1 MLLIIL
7 IALSCIVARDAD
19 LIEIE
24 IAQLEHLIQLHT
36 EKLHYLK
43 ELREIS
49 IANQQNI
56 PSIDQQVLQEIVQ
69 KKPYKTQSGEKQNL
83 NKERSFTN
91 RMLKKY
97 QFNIT
102 NSILDASLIQT
113 FQYKSPTTDNS
124 FTQMLYVV
132 TNTQEIEIYDLSNTM
147 IVNTQLDFQ
156 PQYVSIS
163 NRADD
168 PILALASTHQAY
180 IILDKDGQ
188 FALYKL
194 ENSRVPIETQDSQK
208 AKTKVVIQLNK
219 EFELNIENQQIT
231 SMIYAI
237 VKGTKYILFGSS
249 NGSVYVYNRNG
260 TLIGERNFN
269 TPILQVVKSYP
280 NMLYLTST
288 GFGYINPTNLEI
300 VQPICDNLPFQIV
313 HLTLDIQ
320 QTNIVYALSDLGE
333 VYVFEIKQNEQC
345 KMKLK
350 LVNNQ
355 QPQFPLSNPKLLSLR
370 HYLIVYDQENRESL
384 LYNTTDILTEVD
396 YDQPFNLEFFKQIKG
411 QQVVLQSIKGNGAS
425 HYLLTREVQN
435 DHELIS
441 YYEITMPQKK
451 DTDIFSNFRFPI
463 IIIAIVIVLLYQF
476 WFKGKKQEKKEK
488 GSKKKLRS
496 EDEEIEQILN
506 QQKKPFSGPGGSV
519 STINNRSPTR
529 SEIQNGQKQV
539 RFDENLKRADK
550 FKEQLDNLDQKTKL
564 LNERVGVTNN
574 IEAQRQKL
582 AQQALLQKNKYV

>member
-7 IALSCIVARDAD
+7 IVLSGIVARDPD

-24 IAQLEHLIQLHT
+24 IAQLEHLIQLQT

-43 ELREIS
+43 ELRDIT
-49 IANQQNI
+49 INNQQNI
-56 PSIDQQVLQEIVQ
+56 PQIDQQVLQDIVQ
-69 KKPYKTQSGEKQNL
+69 KKPQKIQNNGKQSL

-113 FQYKSPTTDNS
+113 FQYKSTITDNS
-124 FTQMLYVV
+124 FTQMLYVI
-132 TNTQEIEIYDLSNTM
+132 TNNKQIEIYDLSNSM
-147 IVNTQLDFQ
+147 IVNTQLEFQ

-168 PILALASTHQAY
+168 PILALAN
-180 IILDKDGQ
+180 KDGQ
-188 FALYKL
+188 FVLYKI
-194 ENSRVPIETQDSQK
+194 ENSRIPIETEDSQK
-208 AKTKVVIQLNK
+208 LKTKLVIQLNK
-219 EFELNIENQQIT
+219 EFEMNIENQQIT
-231 SMIYAI
+231 SMIYAM

-249 NGSVYVYNRNG
+249 SGSVYVYTRNG

-269 TPILQVVKSYP
+269 SPILQVIKSYP
-280 NMLYLTST
+280 NMLYLTSS
-288 GFGYINPTNLEI
+288 GFGYINPINLEI

-320 QTNIVYALSDLGE
+320 QTNIVYVLSDLGE

-350 LVNNQ
+350 LMNNQ
-355 QPQFPLSNPKLLSLR
+355 QSQVLFNNAKLFSLR
-370 HYLIVYDQENRESL
+370 HYLIVYDQNTRESL
-384 LYNTTDILTEVD
+384 LYNTTDVLTEVD
-396 YDQPFNLEFFKQIKG
+396 YDQPFNIEFFKQIKG

-425 HYLLTREVQN
+425 HYLLTREIQD

-476 WFKGKKQEKKEK
+476 WFKGKQKDKKEK
-488 GSKKKLRS
+488 GSKKKIRG

-506 QQKKPFSGPGGSV
+506 QAKKPLTGSIGST

-529 SEIQNGQKQV
+529 SEVQNGQKQV

-550 FKEQLDNLDQKTKL
+550 FKEQLDNIDQKTKL
-564 LNERVGVTNN
+564 LNEKVGVTNN

>member
-1 MLLIIL
+1 MLLITL
-7 IALSCIVARDAD
+7 IVLSCIVARDAD

-24 IAQLEHLIQLHT
+24 IAQLEHLISLHT

-43 ELREIS
+43 ELREIA

-69 KKPYKTQSGEKQNL
+69 KKSYKTQSGEKQNL

-124 FTQMLYVV
+124 FNQMLYVV
-132 TNTQEIEIYDLSNTM
+132 TNTKEIEIYDLSNTM
-147 IVNTQLDFQ
+147 IVNTQLEFQ

-168 PILALASTHQAY
+168 PILALASR
-180 IILDKDGQ
+180 DGL
-188 FALYKL
+188 FALYKI

-208 AKTKVVIQLNK
+208 AKTKVVIQLSK

-231 SMIYAI
+231 SMIYAM
-237 VKGTKYILFGSS
+237 VKGTKYILFSSS

-288 GFGYINPTNLEI
+288 GFGYINPINLEI

-355 QPQFPLSNPKLLSLR
+355 QPQFLFSNPKLFSLR
-370 HYLIVYDQENRESL
+370 HYLIVYDQESRESL
-384 LYNTTDILTEVD
+384 LYNTTDILTEGD
-396 YDQPFNLEFFKQIKG
+396 YDQPFNIDFFKQIKG
-411 QQVVLQSIKGNGAS
+411 QQVVLQSIKGSGAS

-476 WFKGKKQEKKEK
+476 WFRGKKQDKKEK
-488 GSKKKLRS
+488 GSKNKLRS

-506 QQKKPFSGPGGSV
+506 QQKKPFSGPGGSA

-529 SEIQNGQKQV
+529 SEVQNGQKQV

-550 FKEQLDNLDQKTKL
+550 QLDNLDQKTKL

>member
-1 MLLIIL
+1 MLLIL
-7 IALSCIVARDAD
+7 LVGLSCIIARDAD
-19 LIEIE
+19 LIETE
-24 IAQLEHLIQLHT
+24 ITQLEHLIQLQT

-49 IANQQNI
+49 INNQQNI
-56 PSIDQQVLQEIVQ
+56 PVVQ
-69 KKPYKTQSGEKQNL
+69 KKPYKSQSNGKHNL

-113 FQYKSPTTDNS
+113 FQYKSTTTDNS

-132 TNTQEIEIYDLSNTM
+132 TNTKEIEIYDLSNTM
-147 IVNTQLDFQ
+147 IVNAQLDFQ

-168 PILALASTHQAY
+168 PILALAN
-180 IILDKDGQ
+180 KDGQ
-188 FALYKL
+188 FALYKI
-194 ENSRVPIETQDSQK
+194 ENSRISIESQDSQK
-208 AKTKVVIQLNK
+208 PKTKLVIQLNK
-219 EFELNIENQQIT
+219 EFEMNIENQQIT
-231 SMIYAI
+231 SMIYAM

-249 NGSVYVYNRNG
+249 SGSVYAYTRNG
-260 TLIGERNFN
+260 TLVGERNFN
-269 TPILQVVKSYP
+269 SPILQVIKSYP

-288 GFGYINPTNLEI
+288 GFGYINPINLEI

-355 QPQFPLSNPKLLSLR
+355 QPQVLLNNAKLYSLR
-370 HYLIVYDQENRESL
+370 HYLIVYDQNTRESL
-384 LYNTTDILTEVD
+384 LYNTTDVLTEVD
-396 YDQPFNLEFFKQIKG
+396 YDQPFNLEFFKQIQG

-425 HYLLTREVQN
+425 HYLLSREVQD

-476 WFKGKKQEKKEK
+476 WFKGKKKDKKEK
-488 GSKKKLRS
+488 GSKKKIRG

-506 QQKKPFSGPGGSV
+506 QVKKPQTGTIGST

-529 SEIQNGQKQV
+529 SEVQNGQKYV
-539 RFDENLKRADK
+539 KFDENLKKADK
-550 FKEQLDNLDQKTKL
+550 FKEQLENLDQKTKL

>member
-7 IALSCIVARDAD
+7 VVLVCIVTRDAD
-19 LIEIE
+19 LIETE
-24 IAQLEHLIQLHT
+24 IAQLEHLIQLQS

-43 ELREIS
+43 ELREMVI
-49 IANQQNI
+49 INQQNI
-56 PSIDQQVLQEIVQ
+56 PQIDQETLQEVVQ
-69 KKPYKTQSGEKQNL
+69 KKPYKSQNSGKQNL

-132 TNTQEIEIYDLSNTM
+132 TNKQEIEIYDLSNTM
-147 IVNTQLDFQ
+147 IVNTQLEFQ

-168 PILALASTHQAY
+168 PIIALANK
-180 IILDKDGQ
+180 IGQ
-188 FALYKL
+188 FALYKIENQRISVEQL
-194 ENSRVPIETQDSQK
+194 ESQK
-208 AKTKVVIQLNK
+208 PKTKLVIQLNK
-219 EFELNIENQQIT
+219 EFEMNVENQQIT
-231 SMIYAI
+231 SMIYAM
-237 VKGTKYILFGSS
+237 VKGTKYILFGSNS
-249 NGSVYVYNRNG
+249 GSVYVYNRNG
-260 TLIGERNFN
+260 TLVGEKNFN
-269 TPILQVVKSYP
+269 TPILQVIKSYP
-280 NMLYLTST
+280 NMLYLTAT
-288 GFGYINPTNLEI
+288 GFGYINPINVEI
-300 VQPICDNLPFQIV
+300 VQPICDNLPFQVV
-313 HLTLDIQ
+313 HLALDIQ
-320 QTNIVYALSDLGE
+320 QTNIVYALSDQGE
-333 VYVFEIKQNEQC
+333 VYVFEIKQNDQC

-355 QPQFPLSNPKLLSLR
+355 QTSIVFNNAKLYSLR
-370 HYLIVYDQENRESL
+370 HYLIVYDQNSRESL

-396 YDQPFNLEFFKQIKG
+396 YEQPFTLEFFKQING

-441 YYEITMPQKK
+441 YFEITMPQKK

-476 WFKGKKQEKKEK
+476 WFKGKKKDKKDK
-488 GSKKKLRS
+488 SSKKKIRG

-506 QQKKPFSGPGGSV
+506 QVKKPQTGPMGSA
-519 STINNRSPTR
+519 STIQNRSPTR
-529 SEIQNGQKQV
+529 SEVQNGQKQV

-564 LNERVGVTNN
+564 LNERVGVPNN
-574 IEAQRQKL
+574 LEAQRQKL

>member
-1 MLLIIL
+1 MLFIFLIG
-7 IALSCIVARDAD
+7 LSCIVARDAD
-19 LIEIE
+19 LIETE
-24 IAQLEHLIQLHT
+24 IAQLEHLIQLQT

-49 IANQQNI
+49 INNQQNI
-56 PSIDQQVLQEIVQ
+56 PQIDQQVLQEVVQ
-69 KKPYKTQSGEKQNL
+69 KKPYKTQSNDKQNL

-113 FQYKSPTTDNS
+113 FQYKSTTTDNS

-132 TNTQEIEIYDLSNTM
+132 TNTKEIEIYDLSNAL
-147 IVNTQLDFQ
+147 IVNAQLDFQ

-168 PILALASTHQAY
+168 PILALAN
-180 IILDKDGQ
+180 KDGK
-188 FALYKL
+188 FALYKI
-194 ENSRVPIETQDSQK
+194 ENSRMAIESQDSQK
-208 AKTKVVIQLNK
+208 PKTKLVIQLNK
-219 EFELNIENQQIT
+219 EFEMNIENQQIT
-231 SMIYAI
+231 SMIYAM

-249 NGSVYVYNRNG
+249 SGSVYAYTRNG
-260 TLIGERNFN
+260 TLVGERNFN
-269 TPILQVVKSYP
+269 SPIIQVIKSYP

-288 GFGYINPTNLEI
+288 GFGYINPLNLEI

-355 QPQFPLSNPKLLSLR
+355 QAQVILNNAKLYSLR
-370 HYLIVYDQENRESL
+370 HYLIVYDQDTRESL
-384 LYNTTDILTEVD
+384 LYNTTDVLTEVD
-396 YDQPFNLEFFKQIKG
+396 YDQPFHLELFKQIKG

-476 WFKGKKQEKKEK
+476 WFKGKKKDKKEK
-488 GSKKKLRS
+488 GSKKKIRG

-506 QQKKPFSGPGGSV
+506 QAKKPMAGPAGGA

-529 SEIQNGQKQV
+529 SEVQNGQKQV

-550 FKEQLDNLDQKTKL
+550 FKEQLENLDQKTKL